1 MQVVILHGE
10 RGESILVFLPGIN
23 KLSKYYRYLVDELK
37 GRNIV
42 EFFSVFILHSQVPM
56 DEQKGGFRDPAPE
69 QSARDPRH
77 QHCRELHHPPQ
88 TQSGCRFRHLP
99 PLEYNSKR
107 HMSCLV
113 KRWCSHVSCSQ
124 RAGRAGRVFEGVA
137 VHHFTKRF
145 LRRCSTPRP
154 SSYPITK

>member
-1 MQVVILHGE
+1 MQVVISHGE
-10 RGESILVFLPGIN
+10 RGESILVFLPRIN
-23 KLSKYYRYLVDELK
+23 KLSKYYRHLVDELK

-77 QHCRELHHPPQ
+77 QHCRELYHPPQ

-99 PLEYNSKR
+99 PVGVQQQATHVLSGEAVVFPR
-107 HMSCLV
+107 LV
-113 KRWCSHVSCSQ
+113 
-124 RAGRAGRVFEGVA
+124 FPEGWPCRKGV
-137 VHHFTKRF
+137 
-145 LRRCSTPRP
+145 
-154 SSYPITK
+154 